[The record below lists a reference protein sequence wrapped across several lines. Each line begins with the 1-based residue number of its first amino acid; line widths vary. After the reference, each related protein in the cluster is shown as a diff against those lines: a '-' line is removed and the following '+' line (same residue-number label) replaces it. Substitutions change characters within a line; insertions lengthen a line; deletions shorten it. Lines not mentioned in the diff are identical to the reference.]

1 MAREA
6 AVLPPRGRDPQ
17 AAPDARVE
25 RLLAVLRA
33 EADPRVAESMRRY
46 FPDDI
51 HALGVTNAG
60 VRVLADAFVAEHRVL
75 APEERLAL
83 AEGVLARAF
92 HHEEVLLGFALLRK
106 LVRRSYDESLLRRF
120 RYWLEHYVR
129 NWAQCDDLCL
139 TVAYPFFLSRV
150 DALSRIQD
158 WTESRSPWCR
168 RAANVALVKFV
179 SRKIGSTTYRL
190 PLDHILGNARRLL
203 EDPEPYV
210 QKSVGWLLKVA
221 TDHHRDAVVGF
232 LETHIRT
239 IHRDTLR
246 YAIER
251 LDEKQR
257 KSLMTL
263 EH

>member
-1 MAREA
+1 MTRARSARKEAPEA
-6 AVLPPRGRDPQ
+6 APLE
-17 AAPDARVE
+17 ATVE
-25 RLLAVLRA
+25 RLLAALRA
-33 EADPRVAESMRRY
+33 RAAPHVAASTRRY

-60 VRVLADAFVAEHRVL
+60 VRVLADDFVAEHHL
-75 APEERLAL
+75 LGPEVRLAL
-83 AEGVLARAF
+83 AEAVLARSY

-106 LVRRSYDESLLRRF
+106 LVRRSYDEALLARF
-120 RYWLEHYVR
+120 RFWLERYVR

-139 TVAYPFFLSRV
+139 TVLYPFFLSRV
-150 DALSRIQD
+150 ESLGRIQD
-158 WTESRSPWCR
+158 WTESSSPWCR

-179 SRKIGSTTYRL
+179 SRKIGSTPYRL

-221 TDHHRDAVVGF
+221 ADHHRPAVVEF
-232 LETHIRT
+232 IESHIQT